1 MNYKN
6 DIGFLSIAQNS
17 KFNYLELAYLQ
28 AMSIKL
34 TMPNS
39 KYALIVDKNTMDSF
53 KDEYWNAIDYVIPL
67 DNDYAKDKDI
77 KFLNEWQV
85 LQLTPFK
92 ETIKLESDLLIT
104 RDISHWINAFRLRDI
119 VLSSGTKDFRQEISS
134 SRVYRQIFDLNELP
148 DIYNGLMYFRL
159 TELTFK
165 FFSIAK
171 ELFLEWESIKKNLKR
186 CENIEPSTDLIYA
199 IATKIIGV
207 EKCTLPI
214 NWINFVHMKPA
225 INKLPEQPWFNSVIQ
240 EIDVPMLRIG
250 NLNQYYPVHYCDKEW
265 ITEEII
271 KEYENGLLERTS
283 KSF

>member
-28 AMSIKL
+28 AISTKL
-34 TMPNS
+34 TMPES
-39 KYALIVDKNTMDSF
+39 KYAVIVDTNTMNSF

-67 DNDYAKDKDI
+67 DNDYAKDEDV

-85 LQLTPFK
+85 LKLTPFK

-119 VLSSGTKDFRQEISS
+119 VLSSGAKDFRQELSP
-134 SRVYRQIFDLNELP
+134 SRAYRQIFDLNELP

-159 TELTFK
+159 TELSFK
-165 FFSIAK
+165 FFSIAR
-171 ELFLEWESIKKNLKR
+171 ELFLEWDLIKQSLKR
-186 CENIEPSTDLIYA
+186 CNNIEPSTDLIYA
-199 IATKIIGV
+199 IAAKIIGV
-207 EKCTLPI
+207 EKCTLPL

-225 INKLPEQPWFNSVIQ
+225 INKLPEQPWFKSVIQ
-240 EIDVPMLRIG
+240 EIDAPMLRIG
-250 NLNQYYPVHYCDKEW
+250 NLNQYYPVHYCDKDW
-265 ITEEII
+265 INEEII

-283 KSF
+283 

>member
-28 AMSIKL
+28 AISTKL
-34 TMPNS
+34 TMPES
-39 KYALIVDKNTMDSF
+39 KYAVIVDTNTMNSF
-53 KDEYWNAIDYVIPL
+53 KDEYWNAIDYVISL
-67 DNDYAKDKDI
+67 DNDYAKDKDV

-85 LQLTPFK
+85 LKLTPFK

-119 VLSSGTKDFRQEISS
+119 VLSSGAKDFRQELSP
-134 SRVYRQIFDLNELP
+134 SRTYRQIFDLNELP

-159 TELTFK
+159 TELSFK
-165 FFSIAK
+165 FFSIAR
-171 ELFLEWESIKKNLKR
+171 ELFLEWDLIKQSLKR
-186 CENIEPSTDLIYA
+186 CNNIEPSTDLIYA
-199 IATKIIGV
+199 VAAKIIGV
-207 EKCTLPI
+207 EKCTLPL

-225 INKLPEQPWFNSVIQ
+225 INKLPEQPWFKSVIQ
-240 EIDVPMLRIG
+240 EIDAPMLRIG
-250 NLNQYYPVHYCDKEW
+250 NLNQYYPVHYCDKDW
-265 ITEEII
+265 INEEII

-283 KSF
+283 

>member
-28 AMSIKL
+28 AISTKL
-34 TMPNS
+34 TMPES
-39 KYALIVDKNTMDSF
+39 KYAVIVDTNTMNSF

-67 DNDYAKDKDI
+67 DNDYAKDEDV

-85 LQLTPFK
+85 LKLTPFK

-119 VLSSGTKDFRQEISS
+119 VLSSGAKDFRQELSP
-134 SRVYRQIFDLNELP
+134 SRTYRQIFDLNELP

-159 TELTFK
+159 TELSFK
-165 FFSIAK
+165 FFSIAR
-171 ELFLEWESIKKNLKR
+171 ELFLEWDLIKQSLKR
-186 CENIEPSTDLIYA
+186 CNNIEPSTDLIYA
-199 IATKIIGV
+199 VAAKIIGV
-207 EKCTLPI
+207 EKCTLPL

-225 INKLPEQPWFNSVIQ
+225 INKLPEQPWFKSVIQ
-240 EIDVPMLRIG
+240 EIDAPMLRIG
-250 NLNQYYPVHYCDKEW
+250 NLNQYYPVHYCDKDW
-265 ITEEII
+265 INEEII

-283 KSF
+283 

>member
-28 AMSIKL
+28 AISTKL
-34 TMPNS
+34 TMPES
-39 KYALIVDKNTMDSF
+39 KYAVIVDTNTMNSF

-67 DNDYAKDKDI
+67 DNDYAKDKDV

-85 LQLTPFK
+85 LKLTPFK

-119 VLSSGTKDFRQEISS
+119 VLSSGAKDFRQELSP
-134 SRVYRQIFDLNELP
+134 SRTYRQIFDLNELP

-159 TELTFK
+159 TELSFK
-165 FFSIAK
+165 FFSIAR
-171 ELFLEWESIKKNLKR
+171 ELFLEWDLIKQSLKR
-186 CENIEPSTDLIYA
+186 CNNIEPSTDLIYA
-199 IATKIIGV
+199 IAAKIIGV

-225 INKLPEQPWFNSVIQ
+225 INKLPEQPWFKSVIQ
-240 EIDVPMLRIG
+240 EIDAPMLRIG
-250 NLNQYYPVHYCDKEW
+250 NLNQYYPVHYCDKDW
-265 ITEEII
+265 INEEII

-283 KSF
+283 

>member
-28 AMSIKL
+28 AISTKL
-34 TMPNS
+34 TMPES
-39 KYALIVDKNTMDSF
+39 KYAVIVDTNTMNSF

-67 DNDYAKDKDI
+67 DNDYAKDEDV

-85 LQLTPFK
+85 LKLTPFK

-119 VLSSGTKDFRQEISS
+119 VLSSGAKDFRQELSP
-134 SRVYRQIFDLNELP
+134 SRTYRQIFDLNELP

-159 TELTFK
+159 TELSFK
-165 FFSIAK
+165 FFSIAR
-171 ELFLEWESIKKNLKR
+171 ELFLEWDLIKQSLKR
-186 CENIEPSTDLIYA
+186 CNNIEPSTDLIYA
-199 IATKIIGV
+199 IAAKIIGV
-207 EKCTLPI
+207 EKCTLPL

-225 INKLPEQPWFNSVIQ
+225 INKLPEQPWFKSVIQ
-240 EIDVPMLRIG
+240 EIDAPMLRIG
-250 NLNQYYPVHYCDKEW
+250 NLNQYYPVHYCDKDW
-265 ITEEII
+265 VNEEII

-283 KSF
+283 

>member
-28 AMSIKL
+28 AISTKL
-34 TMPNS
+34 TMPES
-39 KYALIVDKNTMDSF
+39 KYAVIVDTNTMNSF

-67 DNDYAKDKDI
+67 DNDFAKDEDV

-85 LQLTPFK
+85 LKLTPFK
-92 ETIKLESDLLIT
+92 ETIKLESDLLVT

-119 VLSSGTKDFRQEISS
+119 VLSSGAKDFRQDLSP
-134 SRVYRQIFDLNELP
+134 SRTYRQIFDLNQLP

-159 TELTFK
+159 TELSFK
-165 FFSIAK
+165 FFSIAR
-171 ELFLEWESIKKNLKR
+171 ELFLEWDLIKQSLKR
-186 CENIEPSTDLIYA
+186 CNNIEPSTDLIYA
-199 IATKIIGV
+199 IAAKIVGV
-207 EKCTLPI
+207 EKCTLPL

-225 INKLPEQPWFNSVIQ
+225 INKLPQQPWFNSVIQ
-240 EIDVPMLRIG
+240 EIDAPMLRIG
-250 NLNQYYPVHYCDKEW
+250 NLNQYYPVHYCDKDW
-265 ITEEII
+265 INEEII

-283 KSF
+283 

>member
-28 AMSIKL
+28 AISTKL
-34 TMPNS
+34 TMPES
-39 KYALIVDKNTMDSF
+39 KYAVIVDTNTMNSF

-67 DNDYAKDKDI
+67 DNDYAKDKDV

-85 LQLTPFK
+85 LKLTPFK

-119 VLSSGTKDFRQEISS
+119 VLSSGAKDFRQELSP
-134 SRVYRQIFDLNELP
+134 SRTYRQIFDLNELP

-159 TELTFK
+159 TELSFK
-165 FFSIAK
+165 FFSIAR
-171 ELFLEWESIKKNLKR
+171 ELFLEWDLIKQSLKR
-186 CENIEPSTDLIYA
+186 CNNIEPSTDLIYA
-199 IATKIIGV
+199 VAAKIIGV
-207 EKCTLPI
+207 EKCTLPL

-225 INKLPEQPWFNSVIQ
+225 INKLPEQPWFKSVIQ
-240 EIDVPMLRIG
+240 EIDAPMLRIG
-250 NLNQYYPVHYCDKEW
+250 NLNQYYPVHYCDKDW
-265 ITEEII
+265 INEEII
-271 KEYENGLLERTS
+271 KEYENGLLERTA
-283 KSF
+283 

>member
-28 AMSIKL
+28 AISTKL
-34 TMPNS
+34 TMPES
-39 KYALIVDKNTMDSF
+39 KYAVIVDTNTMNSF

-67 DNDYAKDKDI
+67 DNDYAKDEDV

-85 LQLTPFK
+85 LKLTPFK

-119 VLSSGTKDFRQEISS
+119 VLSSGAKDFRQELSP
-134 SRVYRQIFDLNELP
+134 SRTYRQIFDLNELP

-159 TELTFK
+159 TELSFT
-165 FFSIAK
+165 FFSIAR
-171 ELFLEWESIKKNLKR
+171 ELFLEWDLIKQSLKR
-186 CENIEPSTDLIYA
+186 CNNIEPSTDLIYA
-199 IATKIIGV
+199 VAAKIIGV
-207 EKCTLPI
+207 EKCTLPL

-225 INKLPEQPWFNSVIQ
+225 INKLPEQPWFKSVIQ
-240 EIDVPMLRIG
+240 EIDAPMLRIG
-250 NLNQYYPVHYCDKEW
+250 NLNQYYPVHYCDKDW
-265 ITEEII
+265 INEEII

-283 KSF
+283 

>member
-28 AMSIKL
+28 AISTKL
-34 TMPNS
+34 TMPES
-39 KYALIVDKNTMDSF
+39 KYAVIVDTNTMNSF

-67 DNDYAKDKDI
+67 DNDYAKDKDV

-85 LQLTPFK
+85 LKLTPFK

-119 VLSSGTKDFRQEISS
+119 VLSSGAKDFRQELSP
-134 SRVYRQIFDLNELP
+134 SRTYRQIFDLNELP

-159 TELTFK
+159 TELSFK
-165 FFSIAK
+165 FFSIAR
-171 ELFLEWESIKKNLKR
+171 ELFLEWDLIKQSLKR
-186 CENIEPSTDLIYA
+186 CNNIEPSTDLIYA
-199 IATKIIGV
+199 VAAKIIGV
-207 EKCTLPI
+207 EKCTLPL

-225 INKLPEQPWFNSVIQ
+225 INKLPEQPWFKSVIQ
-240 EIDVPMLRIG
+240 EIDAPMLRIG
-250 NLNQYYPVHYCDKEW
+250 NLNQYYPVHYCDKDW
-265 ITEEII
+265 INEEII

-283 KSF
+283 

>member
-28 AMSIKL
+28 AISTKL
-34 TMPNS
+34 TMPES
-39 KYALIVDKNTMDSF
+39 KYAVIVDTNTMNSF
-53 KDEYWNAIDYVIPL
+53 KDEYWNAIDYVISL
-67 DNDYAKDKDI
+67 DNDYAKDKDV

-85 LQLTPFK
+85 LKLTPFK

-119 VLSSGTKDFRQEISS
+119 VLSSGAKDFRQELSP
-134 SRVYRQIFDLNELP
+134 SRTYRQIFDLNELP

-159 TELTFK
+159 TELSFT
-165 FFSIAK
+165 FFSIAR
-171 ELFLEWESIKKNLKR
+171 ELFLEWDLIKQSLKR
-186 CENIEPSTDLIYA
+186 CNNIEPSTDLIYA
-199 IATKIIGV
+199 VAAKIIGV
-207 EKCTLPI
+207 EKCTLPL

-225 INKLPEQPWFNSVIQ
+225 INKLPEQPWFKSVIQ
-240 EIDVPMLRIG
+240 EIDAPMLRIG
-250 NLNQYYPVHYCDKEW
+250 NLNQYYPVHYCDKDW
-265 ITEEII
+265 INEEII

-283 KSF
+283 

>member
-28 AMSIKL
+28 AISTKL
-34 TMPNS
+34 TMPES
-39 KYALIVDKNTMDSF
+39 KYAVIVDTNTMNSF

-67 DNDYAKDKDI
+67 DNDYAKDKDV

-85 LQLTPFK
+85 LKLTPFK

-119 VLSSGTKDFRQEISS
+119 VLSSGAKDFRQELSP
-134 SRVYRQIFDLNELP
+134 SRTYRQIFDLNELP

-159 TELTFK
+159 TELSFK
-165 FFSIAK
+165 FFSIAR
-171 ELFLEWESIKKNLKR
+171 ELFLEWDLIKQSLKR
-186 CENIEPSTDLIYA
+186 CNNIEPSTDLIYA
-199 IATKIIGV
+199 IAAKIIGV
-207 EKCTLPI
+207 EKCTLPL

-225 INKLPEQPWFNSVIQ
+225 INKLPEQPWFKSVIQ
-240 EIDVPMLRIG
+240 EIDAPMLRIG
-250 NLNQYYPVHYCDKEW
+250 NLNQYYPVHYCDKDW
-265 ITEEII
+265 INEEII

-283 KSF
+283 

>member
-28 AMSIKL
+28 AISTKL
-34 TMPNS
+34 TMPES
-39 KYALIVDKNTMDSF
+39 KYAVIVDTNTMNSF

-67 DNDYAKDKDI
+67 DNDFAKDEDV

-85 LQLTPFK
+85 LKLTPFK
-92 ETIKLESDLLIT
+92 ETIKLESDLLLT

-119 VLSSGTKDFRQEISS
+119 VLSSGAKDFRQELSP
-134 SRVYRQIFDLNELP
+134 SRTYRQIFDLNQLP

-159 TELTFK
+159 TELSFK
-165 FFSIAK
+165 FFSIAR
-171 ELFLEWESIKKNLKR
+171 ELFLEWDLIKQSLKR
-186 CENIEPSTDLIYA
+186 CNNIEPSTDLIYA
-199 IATKIIGV
+199 IAAKIIGV
-207 EKCTLPI
+207 EKCTLPL

-225 INKLPEQPWFNSVIQ
+225 INKLPEQPWFKSAIQ
-240 EIDVPMLRIG
+240 EIDAPMLRIG
-250 NLNQYYPVHYCDKEW
+250 NLNQYYPVHYCDKDW
-265 ITEEII
+265 INEEII

-283 KSF
+283 

>member
-28 AMSIKL
+28 AISTKL
-34 TMPNS
+34 TMPES
-39 KYALIVDKNTMDSF
+39 KYAVIVDTNTMNSF
-53 KDEYWNAIDYVIPL
+53 KDEYWNAIDYVISL
-67 DNDYAKDKDI
+67 DNDYAKDKDV

-85 LQLTPFK
+85 LKLTPFK

-119 VLSSGTKDFRQEISS
+119 VLSSGAKDFRQELSP
-134 SRVYRQIFDLNELP
+134 SRTYRQIFDLNELP

-159 TELTFK
+159 TELSFK
-165 FFSIAK
+165 FFSIAR
-171 ELFLEWESIKKNLKR
+171 ELFLEWDLIKQSLKR
-186 CENIEPSTDLIYA
+186 CNNIEPSTDLIYA
-199 IATKIIGV
+199 IAAKIIGV
-207 EKCTLPI
+207 EKCTLPL

-225 INKLPEQPWFNSVIQ
+225 INKLPEQPWFKSVIQ
-240 EIDVPMLRIG
+240 EIDAPMLRIG
-250 NLNQYYPVHYCDKEW
+250 NLNQYYPVHYCDKDW
-265 ITEEII
+265 INEEII

-283 KSF
+283 

>member
-28 AMSIKL
+28 AISTKL
-34 TMPNS
+34 TMPES
-39 KYALIVDKNTMDSF
+39 KYAVIVDTNTMNSF

-67 DNDYAKDKDI
+67 DNDYAKDEDV

-85 LQLTPFK
+85 LKLTPFK

-119 VLSSGTKDFRQEISS
+119 VLSSGAKDFRQELSP
-134 SRVYRQIFDLNELP
+134 SRTYRQIFDLNELP

-159 TELTFK
+159 TELSFK
-165 FFSIAK
+165 FFSIAR
-171 ELFLEWESIKKNLKR
+171 ELFLEWDLIKQSLKR
-186 CENIEPSTDLIYA
+186 CNNIEPSTDLIYA
-199 IATKIIGV
+199 IAAKIIGV
-207 EKCTLPI
+207 EKCTLPL

-225 INKLPEQPWFNSVIQ
+225 INKLPEQPWFKSVIQ
-240 EIDVPMLRIG
+240 EIDAPMLRIG
-250 NLNQYYPVHYCDKEW
+250 NLNQYYPVHYCDKDW
-265 ITEEII
+265 INEEII

-283 KSF
+283 

>member
-28 AMSIKL
+28 AISTKL
-34 TMPNS
+34 TMPES
-39 KYALIVDKNTMDSF
+39 KYAVIVDINTMNSF
-53 KDEYWNAIDYVIPL
+53 KDQYWNAIDYVIPL
-67 DNDYAKDKDI
+67 DNDYAKNEDV

-85 LQLTPFK
+85 LKLTPFK

-119 VLSSGTKDFRQEISS
+119 VLSSGAKDFRQDLSP
-134 SRVYRQIFDLNELP
+134 SRTYRQIFDLNELP

-159 TELTFK
+159 TELSFK

-171 ELFLEWESIKKNLKR
+171 ELFLEWDLIKQSLKR
-186 CENIEPSTDLIYA
+186 CNNIEPSTDLIYA
-199 IATKIIGV
+199 IAAKIIGV
-207 EKCTLPI
+207 EKCTLPL

-225 INKLPEQPWFNSVIQ
+225 INKLPQQPWFKSVIQ
-240 EIDVPMLRIG
+240 EIDAPMLRIG
-250 NLNQYYPVHYCDKEW
+250 NLNQYYPVHYCDKDW
-265 ITEEII
+265 INEEII

-283 KSF
+283 

>member
-28 AMSIKL
+28 AISTKL
-34 TMPNS
+34 TMPES
-39 KYALIVDKNTMDSF
+39 KYAIIVDTNTMNSF

-67 DNDYAKDKDI
+67 DNDYAKDKDV

-85 LQLTPFK
+85 LKLTPFK

-119 VLSSGTKDFRQEISS
+119 VLSSGTKDFRQELSP
-134 SRVYRQIFDLNELP
+134 SRTYRQIFDLNELP

-159 TELTFK
+159 TELSFK
-165 FFSIAK
+165 FFSIARD
-171 ELFLEWESIKKNLKR
+171 LFLEWDLIKQSLKR
-186 CENIEPSTDLIYA
+186 CNNIEPSTDLIYA
-199 IATKIIGV
+199 IAAKIIGV
-207 EKCTLPI
+207 EKCTLPL

-225 INKLPEQPWFNSVIQ
+225 INKLPEQPWFKSVIQ
-240 EIDVPMLRIG
+240 EIDAPMLRIG
-250 NLNQYYPVHYCDKEW
+250 NLNQYYPVHYCDKDW
-265 ITEEII
+265 INEEII
-271 KEYENGLLERTS
+271 KEYENGLLERTA
-283 KSF
+283 

>member
-28 AMSIKL
+28 AISTKL
-34 TMPNS
+34 TMPES
-39 KYALIVDKNTMDSF
+39 KYAVIVDTNTMNSF

-67 DNDYAKDKDI
+67 DNDYAKDEDV

-85 LQLTPFK
+85 LKLTPFK

-119 VLSSGTKDFRQEISS
+119 VLSSGAKDFRQELSP
-134 SRVYRQIFDLNELP
+134 SRTYRQIFDLNELP

-159 TELTFK
+159 TELSFK
-165 FFSIAK
+165 FFSIAR
-171 ELFLEWESIKKNLKR
+171 ELFLEWDLIKQSLKR
-186 CENIEPSTDLIYA
+186 CNNIEPSTDLIYA
-199 IATKIIGV
+199 VAAKIIGV
-207 EKCTLPI
+207 EKCTLPL

-225 INKLPEQPWFNSVIQ
+225 INKLPEQPWFKSVIQ
-240 EIDVPMLRIG
+240 EIDAPMLRIG
-250 NLNQYYPVHYCDKEW
+250 NINQYYPVHYCDKDW
-265 ITEEII
+265 INEEII

-283 KSF
+283 